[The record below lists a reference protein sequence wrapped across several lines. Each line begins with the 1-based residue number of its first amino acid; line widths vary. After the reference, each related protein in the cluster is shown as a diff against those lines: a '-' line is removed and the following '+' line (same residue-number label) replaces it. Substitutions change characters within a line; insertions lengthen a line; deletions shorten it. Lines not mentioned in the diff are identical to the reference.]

1 MSIFR
6 WAALALTV
14 VLIFGCTTVEYSA
27 PVLPPRA
34 EAPALYEPPMVQ
46 DYRLQVGDALAIRS
60 YFDAQLNQEVL
71 VRSDGRISVLLIGDI
86 LVSGLTPQDLTQQI
100 RDRYKPLVGPT
111 DLVVAVTR
119 SVGMNVFMSGEV
131 KTPSVLALDGSLTLL
146 QAMARVGGTLVSAN
160 TSSVLLIRNR
170 DDGSLAVSK
179 IDLEQI
185 LRNEAA
191 DPYLQQRDVI
201 FVPRSQVAQ
210 AGLFVEQYVN
220 AIVPRAVQVQLGWFT
235 SRVTNK
241 NPVVQ
246 VQAP

>member
-1 MSIFR
+1 MSIRR
-6 WAALALTV
+6 WAAALSV
-14 VLIFGCTTVEYSA
+14 MAIVGCVNTVEY
-27 PVLPPRA
+27 P
-34 EAPALYEPPMVQ
+34 APAIQPREDAPDLYEPPLVK
-46 DYRLQVGDALAIRS
+46 DYRLQVGDSLAIRS
-60 YFDAQLNQEVL
+60 YFDAQLNQEVV
-71 VRSDGRISVLLIGDI
+71 VRADGRISVLLIGDMA
-86 LVSGLTPQDLTQQI
+86 VSGLTPKVLTERI
-100 RDRYKPLVGPT
+100 RDSYRNLIGPT

-119 SVGMNVFMSGEV
+119 GVGMNVYMSGEV

-160 TSSVLLIRNR
+160 TGNVLLIRNR

-179 IDLEQI
+179 VDLERI

-201 FVPRSQVAQ
+201 YVPKSQIAQ
-210 AGLFVEQYVN
+210 AGVFVEQYVN

-246 VQAP
+246 VDAP